1 MKLKPRPQYL
11 SKLVAAQDNNLIKV
25 ITGMRRCGKSSLL
38 TLFRQHLLQQGIAE
52 DHIIMMNL
60 ESFQYSSFTFEDLHN
75 AIADR
80 MQQDDHY
87 YLLLDEV
94 QLVDKWE
101 RAVNA
106 LHTDADVD
114 ITITG
119 SNAYL
124 LSSQLATLLSGR
136 YMEINVFPLSFAEF
150 MAYADLTDENA
161 AFERYTRYGGL
172 PPVVNQGTDQ
182 NLAYTVL
189 SGIYDTI
196 LVRDISQFLQVRNPL
211 VFNDVA
217 RYLADTAGSPVSTS
231 KIENRLRSAH
241 RPASN
246 ETIERYISGL
256 LNAFLFYNAQRIN
269 VKGGAYLQG
278 LAKYYPA
285 DLGIR
290 NMLLGYSIEDF
301 GFLLENA
308 VHNELK
314 IRGYQ
319 IRVGKIGKAEID
331 FVATRK
337 HADLTEEKLYIQ
349 VSASILDEHTRERE
363 LSPLLNAR
371 DLSAKRMVLTLDRF
385 GLGKSDGVTVA
396 NAIDWM
402 LGK

>member
-11 SKLVAAQDNNLIKV
+11 SKLVAAQDNSLIKV

-196 LVRDISQFLQVRNPL
+196 FG
-211 VFNDVA
+211 A
-217 RYLADTAGSPVSTS
+217 RYFAISASKKSTS
-231 KIENRLRSAH
+231 FQRCR
-241 RPASN
+241 
-246 ETIERYISGL
+246 TIFGRYRRISS
-256 LNAFLFYNAQRIN
+256 LNFEDR
-269 VKGGAYLQG
+269 K
-278 LAKYYPA
+278 
-285 DLGIR
+285 
-290 NMLLGYSIEDF
+290 SIE
-301 GFLLENA
+301 
-308 VHNELK
+308 K
-314 IRGYQ
+314 R
-319 IRVGKIGKAEID
+319 
-331 FVATRK
+331 
-337 HADLTEEKLYIQ
+337 
-349 VSASILDEHTRERE
+349 AST
-363 LSPLLNAR
+363 SF
-371 DLSAKRMVLTLDRF
+371 K
-385 GLGKSDGVTVA
+385 
-396 NAIDWM
+396 
-402 LGK
+402 

>member
-1 MKLKPRPQYL
+1 MPAHEQPVRVQPNFLNPRNHPSSPATCTSL
-11 SKLVAAQDNNLIKV
+11 ISRLIPGLRRHKTGVAQTTV
-25 ITGMRRCGKSSLL
+25 RRCRKQTQHSRQGPQPTQPTTVRPYFSSHTGKS
-38 TLFRQHLLQQGIAE
+38 
-52 DHIIMMNL
+52 HI
-60 ESFQYSSFTFEDLHN
+60 
-75 AIADR
+75 
-80 MQQDDHY
+80 
-87 YLLLDEV
+87 
-94 QLVDKWE
+94 
-101 RAVNA
+101 
-106 LHTDADVD
+106 
-114 ITITG
+114 
-119 SNAYL
+119 
-124 LSSQLATLLSGR
+124 
-136 YMEINVFPLSFAEF
+136 
-150 MAYADLTDENA
+150 MAH
-161 AFERYTRYGGL
+161 
-172 PPVVNQGTDQ
+172 
-182 NLAYTVL
+182 TVL

-196 LVRDISQFLQVRNPL
+196 LVRDISQFLQIRNPL

-217 RYLADTAGSPVSTS
+217 RYLADTTGSPVSTT

-256 LNAFLFYNAQRIN
+256 LNAFLFYNAQRID

-290 NMLLGYSIEDF
+290 NMLLGYSTEDF

-331 FVATRK
+331 FVATRQR
-337 HADLTEEKLYIQ
+337 ADLTEEKLYIQ

>member
-11 SKLVAAQDNNLIKV
+11 SKLVAAQDNSLIKV

-172 PPVVNQGTDQ
+172 PPVVN
-182 NLAYTVL
+182 
-189 SGIYDTI
+189 
-196 LVRDISQFLQVRNPL
+196 
-211 VFNDVA
+211 
-217 RYLADTAGSPVSTS
+217 
-231 KIENRLRSAH
+231 
-241 RPASN
+241 
-246 ETIERYISGL
+246 
-256 LNAFLFYNAQRIN
+256 
-269 VKGGAYLQG
+269 
-278 LAKYYPA
+278 
-285 DLGIR
+285 
-290 NMLLGYSIEDF
+290 
-301 GFLLENA
+301 
-308 VHNELK
+308 
-314 IRGYQ
+314 
-319 IRVGKIGKAEID
+319 
-331 FVATRK
+331 
-337 HADLTEEKLYIQ
+337 
-349 VSASILDEHTRERE
+349 
-363 LSPLLNAR
+363 
-371 DLSAKRMVLTLDRF
+371 
-385 GLGKSDGVTVA
+385 
-396 NAIDWM
+396 
-402 LGK
+402 

>member
-11 SKLVAAQDNNLIKV
+11 SKLVAAQDNSLIKV

-136 YMEINVFPLSFAEF
+136 YMEINVMPAGTQLRFRTSPARMAEARVRPGGDRHLRCDGRRDEILAFAW
-150 MAYADLTDENA
+150 
-161 AFERYTRYGGL
+161 RRRL
-172 PPVVNQGTDQ
+172 P
-182 NLAYTVL
+182 
-189 SGIYDTI
+189 
-196 LVRDISQFLQVRNPL
+196 R
-211 VFNDVA
+211 
-217 RYLADTAGSPVSTS
+217 
-231 KIENRLRSAH
+231 
-241 RPASN
+241 
-246 ETIERYISGL
+246 
-256 LNAFLFYNAQRIN
+256 
-269 VKGGAYLQG
+269 
-278 LAKYYPA
+278 
-285 DLGIR
+285 
-290 NMLLGYSIEDF
+290 
-301 GFLLENA
+301 
-308 VHNELK
+308 
-314 IRGYQ
+314 
-319 IRVGKIGKAEID
+319 
-331 FVATRK
+331 
-337 HADLTEEKLYIQ
+337 
-349 VSASILDEHTRERE
+349 
-363 LSPLLNAR
+363 
-371 DLSAKRMVLTLDRF
+371 
-385 GLGKSDGVTVA
+385 
-396 NAIDWM
+396 
-402 LGK
+402 

>member
-11 SKLVAAQDNNLIKV
+11 SKLVAAQDNSLIKV

-150 MAYADLTDENA
+150 MAYADLTDEN
-161 AFERYTRYGGL
+161 
-172 PPVVNQGTDQ
+172 VNICSFQGHCYCRRRPIALFDD
-182 NLAYTVL
+182 YC
-189 SGIYDTI
+189 
-196 LVRDISQFLQVRNPL
+196 
-211 VFNDVA
+211 
-217 RYLADTAGSPVSTS
+217 GS
-231 KIENRLRSAH
+231 
-241 RPASN
+241 RP
-246 ETIERYISGL
+246 
-256 LNAFLFYNAQRIN
+256 
-269 VKGGAYLQG
+269 
-278 LAKYYPA
+278 
-285 DLGIR
+285 
-290 NMLLGYSIEDF
+290 
-301 GFLLENA
+301 
-308 VHNELK
+308 
-314 IRGYQ
+314 
-319 IRVGKIGKAEID
+319 
-331 FVATRK
+331 
-337 HADLTEEKLYIQ
+337 
-349 VSASILDEHTRERE
+349 
-363 LSPLLNAR
+363 PLLRIKA
-371 DLSAKRMVLTLDRF
+371 T
-385 GLGKSDGVTVA
+385 GC
-396 NAIDWM
+396 
-402 LGK
+402 

>member
-11 SKLVAAQDNNLIKV
+11 SKLVAAQDNSLIKV

-150 MAYADLTDENA
+150 MAYADLT
-161 AFERYTRYGGL
+161 
-172 PPVVNQGTDQ
+172 
-182 NLAYTVL
+182 NL
-189 SGIYDTI
+189 
-196 LVRDISQFLQVRNPL
+196 
-211 VFNDVA
+211 
-217 RYLADTAGSPVSTS
+217 YLAHRIHKTPGTIFMIPGKYIYYFTNNDFPVISAGCCIPISSISVGAMSARHPPSRSLYAGS
-231 KIENRLRSAH
+231 
-241 RPASN
+241 
-246 ETIERYISGL
+246 
-256 LNAFLFYNAQRIN
+256 AFTRMN
-269 VKGGAYLQG
+269 GT
-278 LAKYYPA
+278 
-285 DLGIR
+285 
-290 NMLLGYSIEDF
+290 
-301 GFLLENA
+301 GF
-308 VHNELK
+308 V
-314 IRGYQ
+314 
-319 IRVGKIGKAEID
+319 V
-331 FVATRK
+331 
-337 HADLTEEKLYIQ
+337 
-349 VSASILDEHTRERE
+349 
-363 LSPLLNAR
+363 
-371 DLSAKRMVLTLDRF
+371 
-385 GLGKSDGVTVA
+385 
-396 NAIDWM
+396 
-402 LGK
+402 

>member
-11 SKLVAAQDNNLIKV
+11 SKLVAAQDNSLIKV

-136 YMEINVFPLSFAEF
+136 YRRGDRCIVIFF
-150 MAYADLTDENA
+150 
-161 AFERYTRYGGL
+161 
-172 PPVVNQGTDQ
+172 
-182 NLAYTVL
+182 
-189 SGIYDTI
+189 
-196 LVRDISQFLQVRNPL
+196 
-211 VFNDVA
+211 
-217 RYLADTAGSPVSTS
+217 
-231 KIENRLRSAH
+231 
-241 RPASN
+241 
-246 ETIERYISGL
+246 
-256 LNAFLFYNAQRIN
+256 
-269 VKGGAYLQG
+269 GA
-278 LAKYYPA
+278 
-285 DLGIR
+285 
-290 NMLLGYSIEDF
+290 LLGWVWHACCDHIALCAAPRPFIYQ
-301 GFLLENA
+301 
-308 VHNELK
+308 VHG
-314 IRGYQ
+314 R
-319 IRVGKIGKAEID
+319 R
-331 FVATRK
+331 
-337 HADLTEEKLYIQ
+337 
-349 VSASILDEHTRERE
+349 RERHE
-363 LSPLLNAR
+363 ADAAGQHHPGACV
-371 DLSAKRMVLTLDRF
+371 DA
-385 GLGKSDGVTVA
+385 LGH
-396 NAIDWM
+396 M
-402 LGK
+402 P